1 MGSEIQDDFLSKLS
15 PAVDTATGAF
25 ILLIAILSIFGN
37 SVVLLVAA
45 KKSSQLKPPELLT
58 VNLAITDFCSAVT
71 MYPLAVGSAW
81 KHTWLGGD
89 SSCKY
94 YGFMDFFFGIAS
106 IGTLT
111 VMAIVRFLVTSTT
124 QNYGRRINR
133 NIISAAIALV
143 WLYALIWAV
152 LPLVGLGLYGPEPF
166 GISCTLAWS
175 ELYSSAN
182 SMSFIVASFILCTL
196 LPTVIIATCYTGIA
210 WKLHKAYHEIH
221 NNQQVIIS
229 VKIDRKITQMAVL
242 VSLGFIG
249 CWAPYATVSFWSIFN
264 SNTQIPPVVSL
275 LLCLFAKSST
285 VYNPIIYYTF
295 STTFQREAKKCLWCC
310 DKKVHSST
318 IQDLPLRP
326 QAATWPAW
334 DNVQSLSIFN
344 ANQSP
349 IRQHKNQDK
358 TTIHLPSNI
367 SECDSFH

>member
-1 MGSEIQDDFLSKLS
+1 SDPQMSKS
-15 PAVDTATGAF
+15 SHAGRYGYTT
-25 ILLIAILSIFGN
+25 AILSIFGN

-124 QNYGRRINR
+124 QNYGKIFRKHFQ
-133 NIISAAIALV
+133 AIALV

-210 WKLHKAYHEIH
+210 WKLHK
-221 NNQQVIIS
+221 IS
-229 VKIDRKITQMAVL
+229 HHITRKIILSHMAVL